1 MTPTPRPIFAY
12 ALLAAL
18 TTASGWTA
26 PALPQEG
33 PRLKPMPTQSRLKPK
48 HRDDRL
54 KPKHENDRL
63 KPKHPNDK
71 LKPKHPND
79 RLKPKHT
86 PLPGMTKH
94 EFQSKAEDL
103 KGKKNSQDGLD
114 DQQMGQLQK
123 NMDQKSKTEQEI
135 SNTMKKEDDSGSGIS
150 KNLK

>member
-18 TTASGWTA
+18 ITGSGWSA
-26 PALPQEG
+26 PALPQKG
-33 PRLKPMPTQSRLKPK
+33 NRLKPMPTQGRLKPK

-54 KPKHENDRL
+54 KPKHEDDRL

-86 PLPGMTKH
+86 PLPGMTKG
-94 EFQSKAEDL
+94 EAQSEVDRL
-103 KGKKNSQDGLD
+103 KGKKDSQGEMNS
-114 DQQMGQLQK
+114 DQNTRLQQG
-123 NMDQKSKTEQEI
+123 MDRKSKTEQMI